1 MTLTL
6 VTLSGLLIAFL
17 IDRGA
22 AQRRPVSGLPLAV
35 ALGSGTLAPFAI
47 ALVASTA
54 LSGGAPR
61 LLAFAIADL
70 LLGYLLVVVT
80 WGVRAL
86 VSHSR
91 PTWS

>member
-22 AQRRPVSGLPLAV
+22 AQRRPVSGLPLLV
-35 ALGSGTLAPFAI
+35 ALGSGLLAPFAI
-47 ALVASTA
+47 SLVASTA
-54 LSGGAPR
+54 LAGGAPR
-61 LLAFAIADL
+61 LLSFAVADL
-70 LLGYLLVVVT
+70 LLGYLLVVVA

-86 VSHSR
+86 VARTR